1 MGNEITLTLSEKG
14 AEFIARFEG
23 FRAEPYLC
31 PAGFPTIGYG
41 HVILDGEDYGTV
53 TKAEALELLL
63 ADATREAAPVRKA
76 LTRQPTHHEA
86 DALISLA
93 FNCGGSA
100 IAKSTLVKAFNA
112 GQLVTAGN
120 EFLKWNKAGGKVSN
134 GLTKRRKA
142 EKQLFLTGAYDQS
155 VGSA

>member
-1 MGNEITLTLSEKG
+1 MGSEIELTLSERG

-23 FRAEPYLC
+23 FKARPYTC
-31 PAGFPTIGYG
+31 PAGFPTVGYG
-41 HVILDGEDYGTV
+41 HRLRDGEEYGTV
-53 TKAEALELLL
+53 TKEEALTLLL

-76 LTRQPTHHEA
+76 LTRQPEQHEA

-142 EKQLFLTGAYDQS
+142 EKQLFLTGAYE
-155 VGSA
+155 